1 MRRNDKA
8 ITDKAEMISIIRRA
22 RVCRL
27 AMCDGE
33 QPYVVP
39 MCFGLLDDHI
49 YFHCAAEGRKLDI
62 LRANPRV
69 CVEFAIDQE
78 IVPAPVSCK
87 IGMRYRSVIGF
98 GTAAIVESIEEKRRG
113 LTAIVR
119 QYAEMTDIIP
129 DEALA
134 RTVIIKVS
142 IQELTG
148 KSSGYATVE

>member
-8 ITDKAEMISIIRRA
+8 ITDRAALLSIIRRA
-22 RVCRL
+22 QVCRL
-27 AMCDGE
+27 AMCDGD

-39 MCFGLLDDHI
+39 LCFGLLGDSVYI
-49 YFHCAAEGRKLDI
+49 HCASAGRKLDI

-78 IVPAPVSCK
+78 IVFAPVSCK
-87 IGMRYRSVIGF
+87 MSMRYRSVIGF
-98 GTAAIVESIEEKRRG
+98 GTAAIVENAEEKRRG
-113 LTAIVR
+113 IAAIVR

-134 RTVIIKVS
+134 CIVVLKVN
-142 IQELTG
+142 IEELTG
-148 KSSGYATVE
+148 KSSGYTHG